1 MHVRGVILKCILLI
15 YVVLGTA
22 RDGSVAMNLLL
33 IPGTFRTLPSCDFRK
48 EKSHVPDLR
57 VQLDV
62 FDDQRDTDEE
72 LSNQGPPGI
81 DLSSHVDVFYAILGQ
96 VCLFSSDF
104 IARLHMRDY
113 GYAKCLYDA

>member
-1 MHVRGVILKCILLI
+1 MISGR
-15 YVVLGTA
+15 
-22 RDGSVAMNLLL
+22 
-33 IPGTFRTLPSCDFRK
+33 PGGRDFRK
-48 EKSHVPDLR
+48 EKSHHVPDLR

-96 VCLFSSDF
+96 VSRFVVLSLFFSVVV
-104 IARLHMRDY
+104 
-113 GYAKCLYDA
+113 CV

>member
-1 MHVRGVILKCILLI
+1 M
-15 YVVLGTA
+15 
-22 RDGSVAMNLLL
+22 MLLL
-33 IPGTFRTLPSCDFRK
+33 HGGAFATLRSAYRK

-81 DLSSHVDVFYAILGQ
+81 DLSSHVEVFYAILGQ
-96 VCLFSSDF
+96 VGYLHTHIHTHTLVSVTLFTGEK
-104 IARLHMRDY
+104 AV
-113 GYAKCLYDA
+113 